1 MTCQAP
7 WLGTKHR
14 EAFLHA
20 CSSTKI
26 KAPGKRTAGPG
37 LWKRDS
43 GHVLTLLLL
52 LAVSGLELGV
62 GVGVGAFTLKETL
75 PPPPHMGS
83 LDTWQA
89 PSGKP
94 IQCLNH

>member
-75 PPPPHMGS
+75 PPRLIWEAWTLGRLRLES
-83 LDTWQA
+83 QYSA
-89 PSGKP
+89 
-94 IQCLNH
+94 